1 MRGTSQNPISRT
13 GCCDP
18 SRGDGESAFAQ
29 PKDTR
34 SADLRQET
42 WLPLSLLRDCLR
54 EDSKFFQ
61 ENRRHSVDSWPFT
74 PTDFN
79 STRDFRTGIIPTG
92 DRALQFRLGLHDG
105 APGVIFGRW
114 LVLSAKVRNPS
125 NDLFCG

>member
-1 MRGTSQNPISRT
+1 MRGTSPNPISRT

-29 PKDTR
+29 PKDTP

-61 ENRRHSVDSWPFT
+61 GARRGSVDSWPFT

-79 STRDFRTGIIPTG
+79 SIRDFRASVILIGNC
-92 DRALQFRLGLHDG
+92 ALQLRLGLHDG
-105 APGVIFGRW
+105 VSCVVIR
-114 LVLSAKVRNPS
+114 R
-125 NDLFCG
+125 